1 MTAITY
7 VSEGCTMSARVHK
20 AALALAAASAIV
32 LTGCTASGWESQV
45 PPAAGAQN
53 EVSITQDNGAVAKE
67 KARNVLFVVDDEGK
81 GVLAGTVTSVNGTKV
96 QGVHFAAEKSDGSI
110 GEPASLPFTADV
122 APHGAVR
129 FQDEPVTVENKDLTP
144 GRTAQVVIQLSTG
157 TIDLHVPVYSNTHPD
172 FEELWNKAEG

>member
-20 AALALAAASAIV
+20 AALAFAAASAIV

-53 EVSITQDNGAVAKE
+53 EVSITQDNGTVAKE
-67 KARNVLFVVDDEGK
+67 KARNVLFVVDDAGK
-81 GVLAGTVTSVNGTKV
+81 
-96 QGVHFAAEKSDGSI
+96 DGSI

-172 FEELWNKAEG
+172 FEELWNKAKG